1 MRLEPRQLARDQRDL
16 NVDLSLDEFPR
27 LRELVTAADGPV
39 AVRVGFRRDEEGRI
53 RIDGRAKVLLRMV
66 CGNCGE
72 IGPLEIDVP
81 ISACVVASDEA
92 AKMLADDVEPLVLTS
107 AEATPADLFEDDLL
121 LALPDR
127 PCRGS
132 LDCPTRPQAVIA
144 EPDRGPDEE
153 RQSPF
158 AVLASL
164 KSGADE

>member
-27 LRELVTAADGPV
+27 LRELVTSADGPV

-53 RIDGRAKVLLRMV
+53 RIDGRASVLLCMV

-92 AKMLADDVEPLVLTS
+92 AKMLADDVEPLVLTT